1 MARPVV
7 PIVRSVPG
15 RLDHYARQG
24 APRAG
29 LCASAIR
36 EALGAP
42 WQGLGSATE
51 VWEAVPDSDRRRFN
65 APRGAIVYW
74 VGGSRGF
81 GHVAFAMG
89 GHMTLS
95 VDVVPRRPGVAG
107 IVPFSWFAD
116 HWPGLEYVGWSWRWG
131 AIDTRPEVLLPPPS
145 DQ

>member
-1 MARPVV
+1 MAERSRPVL
-7 PIVRSVPG
+7 RTVPG

-29 LCASAIR
+29 LCAAAVR
-36 EALGAP
+36 EALAAP
-42 WQGLGSATE
+42 WQGLGSAAE
-51 VWEAVPDSDRRRFN
+51 VWAAVPEADRRRYN

-74 VGGSRGF
+74 VGGRNGY

-107 IVPFSWFAD
+107 IVPFRWFAEN
-116 HWPGLEYVGWSWRWG
+116 WPGLEYVGWSWRWG
-131 AIDTRPEVLLPPPS
+131 AIDTRPEVLLPPPA
-145 DQ
+145 DT

>member
-1 MARPVV
+1 MPDRPPPVL
-7 PIVRSVPG
+7 RSVPG

-36 EALGAP
+36 DALAAP
-42 WQGLGSATE
+42 WQGFGSAAE
-51 VWEAVPDSDRRRFN
+51 VWQAVPDSDRRRFN

-81 GHVAFAMG
+81 GHCAFAMG
-89 GHMTLS
+89 GHLELS
-95 VDVVPRRPGVAG
+95 VDVVPGRPGVAG

-116 HWPGLEYVGWSWRWG
+116 NWPGLEYVGWSWRWG
-131 AIDTRPEVLLPPPS
+131 SIDTRPEVLLPPMA